1 MRDCEFANGGELI
14 EVWMVVSEKE
24 IEEERKSLLR
34 GTPQFSAL
42 VGEGGVALTKPPLPS
57 HMVYLEPLQL
67 LTGPRFKC
75 N

>member
-34 GTPQFSAL
+34 GNASI
-42 VGEGGVALTKPPLPS
+42 
-57 HMVYLEPLQL
+57 
-67 LTGPRFKC
+67 
-75 N
+75 